1 MVPRAL
7 GLAGPLP
14 YLPLDGAIPGL
25 APTLLVTTDPA
36 AGLAAERVA
45 WLLEWAAG
53 TAAAAEAEQLQLADT
68 AYTGGSR
75 AVTSDHVAPASP
87 EPNTSPVVEPK

>member
-1 MVPRAL
+1 MGEPAARP
-7 GLAGPLP
+7 GPAGHDRP
-14 YLPLDGAIPGL
+14 A
-25 APTLLVTTDPA
+25 A

-45 WLLEWAAG
+45 WLLQWAAG
-53 TAAAAEAEQLQLADT
+53 TGAAAEAEQLQLADS

-75 AVTSDHVAPASP
+75 AVTSNHVAPASP